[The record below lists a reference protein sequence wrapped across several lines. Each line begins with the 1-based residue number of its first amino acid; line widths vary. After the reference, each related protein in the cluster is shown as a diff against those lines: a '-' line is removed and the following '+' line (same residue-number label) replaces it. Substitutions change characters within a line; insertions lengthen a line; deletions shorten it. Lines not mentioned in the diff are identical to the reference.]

1 MSARKV
7 IGFEGVHM
15 TLEKF
20 SSASD
25 EDENATLSHMLAAAE
40 RLCKT
45 DDAFMQGQYQHL
57 RGRICALI
65 ELHLAVGRQQEK
77 L

>member
-7 IGFEGVHM
+7 IDFESVHM

-25 EDENATLSHMLAAAE
+25 EDENVTLSDMLAAAE

-45 DDAFMQGQYQHL
+45 HDAFMQGQYQHL

-65 ELHLAVGRQQEK
+65 ELRRTVDRQQEK

>member
-1 MSARKV
+1 
-7 IGFEGVHM
+7 M
-15 TLEKF
+15 TLEEL

-25 EDENATLSHMLAAAE
+25 EDENATLNHMLAATE

-45 DDAFMQGQYQHL
+45 NDAFMQGQYQHL
-57 RGRICALI
+57 RGRICALM
-65 ELHLAVGRQQEK
+65 ELRRTVDHQQEK

>member
-1 MSARKV
+1 MK
-7 IGFEGVHM
+7 
-15 TLEKF
+15 LEKF
-20 SSASD
+20 VTTSD
-25 EDENATLSHMLAAAE
+25 EDENATLSYMLAAAD

-65 ELHLAVGRQQEK
+65 ELRLAVANQQEK

>member
-1 MSARKV
+1 
-7 IGFEGVHM
+7 M

-25 EDENATLSHMLAAAE
+25 EDENATLNYMLAAAE

-45 DDAFMQGQYQHL
+45 NDAFMQGQYQHL

-65 ELHLAVGRQQEK
+65 ELRLAGDRQQEK